1 MESRNREKLLLI
13 SLISLVLLGF
23 FAVNLRKQLLIKQKR
38 EQELLAVTQRL
49 EQSQE
54 KLKSSKIRYQAL
66 MEQSF
71 EALAL
76 VDAKTQEIVEI
87 NHQFTKLF
95 GYSLPE
101 DAPLYVKQV
110 VDVPQREL
118 DIVLGDTLK
127 RQGFLP
133 PVSRTYSHK
142 NGTEV
147 PVERAVTAI
156 TLDGGEYLLSSMR
169 DLTEEQRRQ
178 KALAVSL
185 GELRIKQDLLE
196 KTNALLVE
204 SQQALIHQAT
214 HDSLTGLL
222 NRRAA
227 MELLA
232 KELVRNKRQGEGL
245 AIGICDIDYFKKIND
260 TWGHQTGDEVLR
272 RLARILTAD
281 LREYDSVARIG
292 GEEFLLIIPLKR
304 ERDAESIFERLRA
317 TIEQEKIITKD
328 GEEIGITVSIG
339 VSNATADSDMEKL
352 LSEADVA
359 LYQAKGQGRNLVAY
373 AGNT

>member
-1 MESRNREKLLLI
+1 MQ
-13 SLISLVLLGF
+13 LV
-23 FAVNLRKQLLIKQKR
+23 
-38 EQELLAVTQRL
+38 
-49 EQSQE
+49 
-54 KLKSSKIRYQAL
+54 
-66 MEQSF
+66 
-71 EALAL
+71 
-76 VDAKTQEIVEI
+76 
-87 NHQFTKLF
+87 
-95 GYSLPE
+95 
-101 DAPLYVKQV
+101 
-110 VDVPQREL
+110 
-118 DIVLGDTLK
+118 
-127 RQGFLP
+127 
-133 PVSRTYSHK
+133 
-142 NGTEV
+142 
-147 PVERAVTAI
+147 
-156 TLDGGEYLLSSMR
+156 
-169 DLTEEQRRQ
+169 
-178 KALAVSL
+178 
-185 GELRIKQDLLE
+185 
-196 KTNALLVE
+196 
-204 SQQALIHQAT
+204 
-214 HDSLTGLL
+214 
-222 NRRAA
+222 
-227 MELLA
+227 ELLA